1 MTLALQDPPVR
12 ELIRQFLQDNFVF
25 AELDR
30 TFEDGDSLIAHE
42 IVDSTGFLEL
52 VTLLEQTYGITI
64 ADEDMVPENL
74 DSIDAIAGFVAR
86 KKAT

>member
-1 MTLALQDPPVR
+1 MTPALQDRPVR
-12 ELIRQFLQDNFVF
+12 ELIRRFLQDNFVF

-30 TFEDGDSLIAHE
+30 TFEDSDSLIAHG

-86 KKAT
+86 KKAA